1 MGSCQSLDSL
11 KSSLWC
17 APQLSG
23 VGILYFHVQRVSSG
37 LRVGQGCSLGAA
49 RWQLLFPVLGLFRAT
64 GSRWRAAVADNCD
77 ILVYWYGRK
86 YFHFSK
92 QIQMQALPLIS
103 SIALNKM
110 SIVDLNYAYRFF
122 DTFSLKS
129 WSRLPFQ
136 LSLYWMCWFASN
148 KQIKKKVRNLDLE
161 SRSQKTLQPAVL
173 DGIL

>member
-1 MGSCQSLDSL
+1 
-11 KSSLWC
+11 
-17 APQLSG
+17 
-23 VGILYFHVQRVSSG
+23 
-37 LRVGQGCSLGAA
+37 
-49 RWQLLFPVLGLFRAT
+49 
-64 GSRWRAAVADNCD
+64 
-77 ILVYWYGRK
+77 
-86 YFHFSK
+86 
-92 QIQMQALPLIS
+92 MQALPLIS

-136 LSLYWMCWFASN
+136 LSLYWMWWFASN

-161 SRSQKTLQPAVL
+161 SRSQKALQPAVL